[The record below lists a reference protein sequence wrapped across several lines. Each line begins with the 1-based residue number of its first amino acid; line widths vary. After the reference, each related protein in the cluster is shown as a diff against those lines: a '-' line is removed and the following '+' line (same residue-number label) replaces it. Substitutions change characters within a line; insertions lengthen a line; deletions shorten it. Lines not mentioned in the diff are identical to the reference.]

1 MSYEVIIP
9 KPVQKQLDSLPD
21 IRNRLVE
28 KILLLVADPRPP
40 GVKKL
45 KGFENEYRLRVG
57 DYRIRYEI
65 DDRTLTVVIL
75 DCKHRRDIYRK

>member
-1 MSYEVIIP
+1 
-9 KPVQKQLDSLPD
+9 
-21 IRNRLVE
+21 VE
-28 KILLLVADPRPP
+28 KILLLVADPRPS

-45 KGFENEYRLRVG
+45 KGFENEYRLRVS